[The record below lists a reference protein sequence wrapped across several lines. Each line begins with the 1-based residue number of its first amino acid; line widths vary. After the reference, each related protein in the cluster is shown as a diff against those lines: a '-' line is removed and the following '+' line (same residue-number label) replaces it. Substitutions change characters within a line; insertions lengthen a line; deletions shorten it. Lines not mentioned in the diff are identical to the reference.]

1 MTNTEYTSNK
11 KFPSQTIFK
20 PQINN
25 ISQKPG
31 TKPPSRNPSFFI
43 PKTQNNFIFNSNI
56 SKGIF
61 SDLVNIFDS
70 SKSGKDNQIFGDP
83 FMQPQLKNIN
93 QYSYEPTI
101 EIQNCNIPNFCPGIG
116 KCFKL
121 EAKNILFNDFEQIQG
136 ENKEENENFIF
147 LDGKRGEKNNI
158 SNTNID
164 ICKMNENSKTE
175 ININSNDNIK
185 VGKFFTN
192 HNYGYRCSCTKTNCK
207 RKYCECYNSGR
218 YCIDCDC
225 KNCQNQKPTN
235 AYTNKHPGNKSEMKK
250 SREICTCSKSGC
262 NKNYCECFKSGNKCS
277 LLCRCIG
284 CENIENNAQI
294 NNKRFQ
300 FCHVNSIYI
309 VNNRIYFGRYCLK
322 KVKAIKK
329 KIKICK
335 IINKKKK
342 RKEKNNEIKHKKNK
356 KNKSNKKIKKDE
368 ENGIINEPLFDS
380 NGKLLLSY
388 INNIIQFE

>member
-1 MTNTEYTSNK
+1 MGASAFAAGPYTITIKKKDTSDKSVHKYEVFQILKGESTDAGQLHSIDWGDHVNVSDESAVLAALSGATVLNTTCSNVEDVVEALKDLESNSAPLDNFASAISDFLKTTSLTATLAANASSTTVSVTEPGYYMVK
-11 KFPSQTIFK
+11 DTITD
-20 PQINN
+20 ND
-25 ISQKPG
+25 
-31 TKPPSRNPSFFI
+31 NPSAV
-43 PKTQNNFIFNSNI
+43 
-56 SKGIF
+56 SK
-61 SDLVNIFDS
+61 
-70 SKSGKDNQIFGDP
+70 
-83 FMQPQLKNIN
+83 FMLKIV
-93 QYSYEPTI
+93 
-101 EIQNCNIPNFCPGIG
+101 
-116 KCFKL
+116 
-121 EAKNILFNDFEQIQG
+121 
-136 ENKEENENFIF
+136 
-147 LDGKRGEKNNI
+147 

-284 CENIENNAQI
+284 CENIEDNAQI

-309 VNNRIYFGRYCLK
+309 VNNRI
-322 KVKAIKK
+322 
-329 KIKICK
+329 
-335 IINKKKK
+335 
-342 RKEKNNEIKHKKNK
+342 
-356 KNKSNKKIKKDE
+356 
-368 ENGIINEPLFDS
+368 
-380 NGKLLLSY
+380 
-388 INNIIQFE
+388 